1 MAQNTLYVL
10 PPSPRSVLILALA
23 KYLKIDVDV
32 VDITKSKD
40 EKFTKAFP
48 LGKAP
53 AFIGENGFKLHE
65 VIAIAYYCMSIKI
78 FFSSEVGYHMLSSS
92 PPMMK
97 LYVFSALIMMR
108 TFQLY
113 SYPCLNG

>member
-65 VIAIAYYCMSIKI
+65 VIAIAYYCMSIN
-78 FFSSEVGYHMLSSS
+78 FFF
-92 PPMMK
+92 PRK
-97 LYVFSALIMMR
+97 LDTICFPHLR
-108 TFQLY
+108 RWWNFTCFL
-113 SYPCLNG
+113 LW

>member
-65 VIAIAYYCMSIKI
+65 VIAIAYYCMSIN
-78 FFSSEVGYHMLSSS
+78 FFFLGSWIPYAFLTHLRRWWNFTCSL
-92 PPMMK
+92 
-97 LYVFSALIMMR
+97 LW
-108 TFQLY
+108 
-113 SYPCLNG
+113 